1 MDREKLFE
9 EYFAECKK
17 EPKQIC
23 GQGEKNSDI
32 LIVGRES
39 TNVSVEENHRLC
51 EIERGCGIIRT
62 NIGIDTWNHYQSLID
77 FVYRGNK
84 PSTPEL
90 KWDFEQYAFTTELNK
105 KASPRTSN
113 PNKETK
119 VCLADRLKLFRESQF
134 IQTFPLVILACS
146 NYIIN
151 QGVGE
156 ERQID
161 TTFGVEYIPHEVIP
175 SWFTKYN
182 WYFIHKGEYKYHG
195 ETIKKLVIHTRN
207 LSQNVKR
214 ELIPSIAEAIINH
227 LDIK

>member
-1 MDREKLFE
+1 MNNMDRTILFE

-17 EPKQIC
+17 EPKQFC

-32 LIVGRES
+32 LIIGKES
-39 TNVSVEENHRLC
+39 TNVSVKINHGLC
-51 EIERGCGIIRT
+51 EAERGCGRIRD
-62 NIGIDTWNHYQSLID
+62 NIGIDTWNHYQSLINL
-77 FVYRGNK
+77 VYCGNK
-84 PSTPEL
+84 PPTPEG

-105 KASPRTSN
+105 KASPKTST

-119 VCLADRLKLFRESQF
+119 ACLADRLKLFRESPF
-134 IQTFPLVILACS
+134 IQTFPVVILACS

-151 QGVGE
+151 QGEGE

-161 TTFGVEYIPHEVIP
+161 TTFGVEYVSHKVF
-175 SWFTKYN
+175 SKFNKY
-182 WYFIHKGEYKYHG
+182 YIHKGEYKYHG

-214 ELIPSIAEAIINH
+214 ELLPSIAGEIRNH
-227 LDIK
+227 LGIN